1 MFVMSDKTYEFLK
14 KFVQVI
20 LPALSAAYFALSE
33 IWGLPNPEKV
43 VGSIAVLSTMLGV
56 CLGISSST
64 YKALGGATVGTIVV
78 KDDGQKKSYLLEL
91 DGLDDPEDIE
101 NLTSATFKVEQR
113 ATKSVAKAVRKRA
126 ATPSK

>member
-20 LPALSAAYFALSE
+20 LPAISAAYFALSE

-43 VGSIAVLSTMLGV
+43 VGSIAVLSTLLGV

-64 YKALGGATVGTIVV
+64 YKALGGHNVGTIVV
-78 KDDGQKKSYLLEL
+78 KDDGQKKTYGLEL

-101 NLTSATFKVEQR
+101 TLSSATFRVEKR
-113 ATKSVAKAVRKRA
+113 KTEVSPRKRA
-126 ATPSK
+126 SRASQK